1 MRFGREIKMVGLGT
15 ATVLAIATGCAR
27 DSEASPA
34 HETARTAN
42 VAAGSHVDGKNFK
55 LDMAP
60 AGDCK
65 AGTACQVTVKLE
77 ALGEY
82 HINKDYPYKLTLN
95 AAPNVVFLGRDPAGV
110 LTFSKS
116 AGDFQIIEEHVATM
130 TARLKPSAKGTTSLT
145 GIYKMSVCSESN
157 CQLEQAKIFLDLL
170 VL

>member
-82 HINKDYPYKLTLN
+82 HINKDYPYKLKV
-95 AAPNVVFLGRDPAGV
+95 ADAAGV
-110 LTFSKS
+110 ELLGTDAGGKNIFSKS
-116 AGDFQIIEEHVATM
+116 AGDFKIDGEKVATM
-130 TARLKPSAKGTTSLT
+130 TVKFKPAKAGSVTLSGT
-145 GIYKMSVCSESN
+145 YKMSVCSAAN
-157 CQLEQAKIFLDLL
+157 CQLETQELSIAVTAK
-170 VL
+170 